1 MRALAAADPLTLI
14 QAIVLGVVQGLTEFL
29 PISSSA
35 HVRIVSAVAGWG
47 DPGAAF
53 TAVTQIGTEIAVV
66 LYFRR
71 DIKRITKAWLRA
83 LPARRWPTDPD
94 ARIGWLVILGTLP
107 VVILGLF
114 LESPID
120 SAFRDLRLIGATLII
135 FGLLLGWA
143 DRIGRTDRD
152 LNDLTPKH
160 GIVYGLAQAMALI
173 PGVSRS
179 GGTITAGRLLG
190 YSREAATRYAF
201 LLALPAVFGSG
212 VYKLKDIGE
221 TNHATGW
228 GPTIAA
234 TAVAFVVGYAV
245 IAWLMR
251 YLQTRSYTPFVLY
264 RVALGVLVLG
274 LVFSGALAPDSGYV
288 AP

>member
-1 MRALAAADPLTLI
+1 MHQAVADPLNLL
-14 QAIVLGVVQGLTEFL
+14 QAIFLGIVQGLTEFL

-35 HVRIVSAVAGWG
+35 HIRIASALAGWG

-66 LYFRR
+66 LCFRK
-71 DIKRITKAWLRA
+71 DLIRIATAWFKS
-83 LPARRWPTDPD
+83 LPARRWPSDPD
-94 ARIGWLVILGTLP
+94 ARMGWLVIMGTLP

-120 SAFRDLRLIGATLII
+120 SAFRDLRLIAVTLIV

-143 DRIGRTDRD
+143 DKVSRSERQLD
-152 LNDLTPKH
+152 DLTVKH
-160 GIVYGLAQAMALI
+160 GLIYGFAQAMALI

-212 VYKLKDIGE
+212 VYKLKDIGGAGQ
-221 TNHATGW
+221 ATSW
-228 GPTIAA
+228 GATIAA
-234 TAVAFVVGYAV
+234 TVVAFFVGYAV

-251 YLQTRSYTPFVLY
+251 YLKTGSYTPFVVY
-264 RVALGVLVLG
+264 RVALGVLLLA
-274 LVFSGALAPDSGYV
+274 LVFSGAVAPDSGYV